1 MHISLTS
8 PPLILVV
15 MLYHSHEF
23 CSQGIL
29 HGRAVHHRHVTLELA
44 AEQAAIGESPRFRED
59 DVPWLWQ
66 ETHILPCPFNPFNPV
81 VQVPR
86 RFVPIDKV
94 PLCQYAGRIYQFR
107 PVMTDNITELELIFT
122 IDNIFLRRADF
133 PACGPFF
140 KLIIVHS
147 PIPHVKVCHHAPRIS
162 AVAAVDYTAHKKN
175 PEQQLFWNFKIR
187 EVFIDKI
194 DIEKLPVL
202 ESKTCI
208 LSLFDVYSTSLCGF

>member
-122 IDNIFLRRADF
+122 IDNIFFGQTSLHVIHFLSSSSSIALSHMLKSVTMLPGLVQSLRSIIQRIRKTLSNNSF
-133 PACGPFF
+133 GTLRSERFLST
-140 KLIIVHS
+140 KLILRNCPFWKVR
-147 PIPHVKVCHHAPRIS
+147 HV
-162 AVAAVDYTAHKKN
+162 
-175 PEQQLFWNFKIR
+175 F
-187 EVFIDKI
+187 
-194 DIEKLPVL
+194 
-202 ESKTCI
+202 
-208 LSLFDVYSTSLCGF
+208 